1 MLSHGSAGIQCEKSE
16 IFIYIFL
23 SLLNYAQQPSQ
34 PSGGRQSTSSSTES
48 NSTKLSVDLDHELP
62 PYTPIYTQPLLDLTP
77 PPADSQ
83 VPAYRGTE
91 TRRQAI
97 ESSGT
102 TPSLST
108 QSSIEQQKRSTI
120 SPPSASGPSRHA
132 QIDYVTNPFIH
143 QNGRRFLRDPSLP
156 YPLPVDMAE
165 LHRQTLRTLML
176 TQVYSLPFC
185 NPFLKGST
193 PKRILEMGCGSG
205 LWSSVCHDYL
215 KSRFDVNVSF
225 TGLDIAPLAP
235 DLSQQGVDWRF
246 VQHNMSD
253 PRGLPFADA
262 EFDFIF
268 IKDVAFCTASP
279 QLTDNPLSEPLR
291 VLKPG
296 GTFEVWE
303 SDHIFRSLLPY
314 PSVPVGT
321 SEDVVKQA
329 ERSATYLMSTS
340 TAFVTAQNKY
350 LQDCNTWIEM
360 ALEKRGLSATPC
372 ALATWAV
379 TSDFDKVM
387 EIGSRRVAIP
397 FGEIRWEQGGARTGG
412 PPDRFSTMPLT
423 DQKTQ
428 SKGKFL
434 TATQAAIRR
443 TALVTTI
450 QFIESLELMLKE
462 ESGKRQDEWDRWWAS
477 MTNNLLEQN
486 GTINGECLEVGA
498 WWGRKKFMQ

>member
-1 MLSHGSAGIQCEKSE
+1 M
-16 IFIYIFL
+16 
-23 SLLNYAQQPSQ
+23 SLPA
-34 PSGGRQSTSSSTES
+34 
-48 NSTKLSVDLDHELP
+48 
-62 PYTPIYTQPLLDLTP
+62 
-77 PPADSQ
+77 ADSQ
-83 VPAYRGTE
+83 VPVYRGTE

-97 ESSGT
+97 ESSGAT
-102 TPSLST
+102 LSLST
-108 QSSIEQQKRSTI
+108 QSSTDQQHKSTTSI
-120 SPPSASGPSRHA
+120 LSGHGPLRHA
-132 QIDYVTNPFIH
+132 HIDYMTDPFIH
-143 QNGRRFLRDPSLP
+143 RYGRRFLRNPNLP

-176 TQVYSLPFC
+176 TQVYGLPFC
-185 NPFLKGST
+185 NPSFKTSP
-193 PKRILEMGCGSG
+193 PKKVLEMACGSG

-215 KSRFDVNVSF
+215 KAKFDVNVSF
-225 TGLDIAPLAP
+225 IGLDVAPLAP
-235 DLSQQGVDWRF
+235 DLSQQGVDWQF
-246 VQHNMSD
+246 IQHNMSD
-253 PRGLPFADA
+253 PRGLPFPDD

-268 IKDVAFCTASP
+268 IKDVAFCTASS
-279 QLTDNPLSEPLR
+279 QMTDNPLSEPLR

-321 SEDVVKQA
+321 GEDIVKQA

-340 TAFVTAQNKY
+340 TAFVTAQNRY
-350 LQDCNTWIEM
+350 LQDSNTWIGI

-387 EIGSRRVAIP
+387 EIGSRRIAIP
-397 FGEIRWEQGGARTGG
+397 FGEIRWEQDGARTGG
-412 PPDRFSTMPLT
+412 GKDRFSSMLIPE
-423 DQKTQ
+423 KTSQ

-434 TATQAAIRR
+434 SAIQAAIRR

-462 ESGKRQDEWDRWWAS
+462 ESSKSQDEWDRWWAN
-477 MTNNLLEQN
+477 MTNDLLEQN

-498 WWGRKKFMQ
+498 WWGRKKFL